1 MSVRRRG
8 RARLA
13 ERSGRPKPWWAG
25 LGRDL
30 LIGGG
35 VGAAAG
41 AFFRD
46 VLFGV
51 ASGAAVGLLL
61 HLYFRLR
68 LR

>member
-1 MSVRRRG
+1 MSIRRRREDRVRFG
-8 RARLA
+8 
-13 ERSGRPKPWWAG
+13 EERPKPWWIG

-46 VLFGV
+46 AAFGA

-61 HLYFRLR
+61 HLYFRLK

>member
-1 MSVRRRG
+1 
-8 RARLA
+8 
-13 ERSGRPKPWWAG
+13 

-30 LIGGG
+30 LLGAG

-46 VLFGV
+46 AAFG
-51 ASGAAVGLLL
+51 AATGAAVGLLL

-68 LR
+68 VG